1 MSRPIRATFDLA
13 ALKHNLG
20 VARGL
25 AGPARVLAVIKA
37 NAYGH
42 GVRRVAS
49 ALAATTDGFAI
60 LELDDA
66 IRLREAGHRHPI
78 LLLEGF
84 FSTAD
89 LEPILRNRLSV
100 VLHDAEQLAMLRS
113 LDASHKVDVFVKFNT
128 GMNRLGFAPEKA
140 GEVLALLKSLP
151 CIGEIV
157 LATHFSDAEGVSGI
171 EHQLAVFERQVARDG
186 YKRSLAN
193 SGALLR
199 FPEARG
205 DWVRPGI
212 MLYGASPLEDRTAE
226 RLGLRPVMTLTSRII
241 AVQTLK
247 KGDTVGYGSLFMAD
261 RPMRLGVVA
270 CGYADGYPRHAWN
283 GTPVLVDGV
292 RVPMAGRV
300 SMDMLSVDLTGI
312 PHAGVG
318 SPVTLWGAGL
328 PVEEVAAA
336 AGTVSY
342 EPLCALARRVPVEE
356 TGAE

>member
-1 MSRPIRATFDLA
+1 MSRPIRASFDLS

-20 VARGL
+20 VARQFA
-25 AGPARVLAVIKA
+25 AGARTMAVIKA

-42 GVRRVAS
+42 GVLRAAR
-49 ALAATTDGFAI
+49 ALAAADGFAL

-66 IRLREAGHRHPI
+66 IRLRDAGYRHPI

-84 FSTAD
+84 FSESELD
-89 LEPILRNRLSV
+89 PILQNRLSV
-100 VLHDAEQLAMLRS
+100 VLHSREQLDMLATLPGDRK
-113 LDASHKVDVFVKFNT
+113 LDIFIKFNT
-128 GMNRLGFAPEKA
+128 GMNRLGFPAESA
-140 GEVLALLKSLP
+140 ADVLKQLDGLP
-151 CIGEIV
+151 CIGEKV

-171 EHQLAVFERQVARDG
+171 DFQIRTFEQLVARPG
-186 YKRSLAN
+186 FKRSMAN
-193 SGALLR
+193 SATLLR

-212 MLYGASPLEDRTAE
+212 MLYGASPLDDRSAR
-226 RLGLRPVMTLTSRII
+226 RLDLKPVMTLTSRII
-241 AVQTLK
+241 SVQELN

-261 RPMRLGVVA
+261 RKMRIGVVA

-292 RVPMAGRV
+292 RVQMAGRV
-300 SMDMLSVDLTGI
+300 SMDMLSVDLTDV
-312 PHAGVG
+312 PHARIGA
-318 SPVTLWGAGL
+318 PVTLWGAGL

-342 EPLCALARRVPVEE
+342 ELLCALARRVPVEDIDA
-356 TGAE
+356 G

>member
-1 MSRPIRATFDLA
+1 MSRPIRAYFDLS

-20 VARGL
+20 VARQF
-25 AGPARVLAVIKA
+25 AGSARIMAVIKA

-42 GVRRVAS
+42 GLLRAARS
-49 ALAATTDGFAI
+49 LAAADGFAL

-66 IRLREAGHRHPI
+66 VRLRDAGYRQPI

-84 FSTAD
+84 FAEAE
-89 LEPILRNRLSV
+89 LAPILQNGLSV
-100 VLHDAEQLAMLRS
+100 VLHSAEQLNMLKTLRS
-113 LDASHKVDVFVKFNT
+113 DRKLDVFVKFNT
-128 GMNRLGFAPEKA
+128 GMNRLGFPAESAAGLLEALDAIPCVGEK
-140 GEVLALLKSLP
+140 
-151 CIGEIV
+151 I

-171 EHQLAVFERQVARDG
+171 EFQMKTFERLVARPG
-186 YKRSLAN
+186 FKRSLAN
-193 SGALLR
+193 SATLLR
-199 FPEARG
+199 FPEALG

-212 MLYGASPLEDRTAE
+212 MLYGASPLEERTAQH
-226 RLGLRPVMTLTSRII
+226 LGLKPVMTLTSRII
-241 AVQTLK
+241 AVQQLK

-261 RPMRLGVVA
+261 RNMRIGVIA

-300 SMDMLSVDLTGI
+300 SMDMLSVDLTDV
-312 PHAGVG
+312 PQAGVG
-318 SPVTLWGAGL
+318 TPVTLWGAGL

-342 EPLCALARRVPVEE
+342 ELLCALARRVPVEDIDTE
-356 TGAE
+356 

>member
-1 MSRPIRATFDLA
+1 MSRPIRANFDLS
-13 ALKHNLG
+13 ALEHNLG
-20 VARGL
+20 VARQF
-25 AGPARVLAVIKA
+25 AGSARILAVIKA

-42 GVRRVAS
+42 GLLRAAR
-49 ALAATTDGFAI
+49 ALAAADGFAL

-66 IRLREAGHRHPI
+66 IRLRDAGYRQPI

-84 FSTAD
+84 FAEAE
-89 LEPILRNRLSV
+89 LAPIRQNGLSV
-100 VLHDAEQLAMLRS
+100 VLHNAEQLSMLKTLRGDRK
-113 LDASHKVDVFVKFNT
+113 LDVFVKFNT
-128 GMNRLGFAPEKA
+128 GMNRLGFPAESA
-140 GEVLALLKSLP
+140 DSVLRQLDGIP
-151 CIGEIV
+151 CIGEKV

-171 EHQLAVFERQVARDG
+171 DFQMKTFERHVARPG
-186 YKRSLAN
+186 FKRSLAN
-193 SGALLR
+193 SATLLR
-199 FPEARG
+199 FPEALG

-212 MLYGASPLEDRTAE
+212 MLYGASPLEERTAQQ
-226 RLGLRPVMTLTSRII
+226 LGLRPVMTLTSRII
-241 AVQTLK
+241 AVQQLK

-261 RPMRLGVVA
+261 RNMRIGVVA

-300 SMDMLSVDLTGI
+300 SMDMLGVDLTDA
-312 PHAGVG
+312 PRAGVG
-318 SPVTLWGAGL
+318 TPVTLWGAGL

-342 EPLCALARRVPVEE
+342 ELLCALARRVPIED

>member
-1 MSRPIRATFDLA
+1 MSRPIRASFDPS

-20 VARGL
+20 VARQL
-25 AGPARVLAVIKA
+25 AGSARTLAVIKA

-42 GVRRVAS
+42 GLLRAAR
-49 ALAATTDGFAI
+49 ALAAADGFAL

-66 IRLREAGHRHPI
+66 IRLRDAGYRQPI
-78 LLLEGF
+78 VLLEGF
-84 FSTAD
+84 FAEAE
-89 LEPILRNRLSV
+89 LAPILQNGLSV
-100 VLHDAEQLAMLRS
+100 VLHNAEQLEMLKNLRGDRK
-113 LDASHKVDVFVKFNT
+113 LDVFVKFNT
-128 GMNRLGFAPEKA
+128 GMNRLGFPAESA
-140 GEVLALLKSLP
+140 ASILQQLDAMA
-151 CIGEIV
+151 CIGERV

-171 EHQLAVFERQVARDG
+171 ELQMTSFERHIARPG
-186 YKRSLAN
+186 FKCSLAN
-193 SGALLR
+193 SAALLR

-212 MLYGASPLEDRTAE
+212 MLYGASPLEERTAQ
-226 RLGLRPVMTLTSRII
+226 RLGLRPAMTLTSRII
-241 AVQTLK
+241 AVQQLK

-261 RPMRLGVVA
+261 RNMRIGVVA

-300 SMDMLSVDLTGI
+300 SMDMLSVDLTDV
-312 PHAGVG
+312 PQAGVG
-318 SPVTLWGAGL
+318 TPVTLWGAGL

-342 EPLCALARRVPVEE
+342 ELLCALARRVPVEDIDME
-356 TGAE
+356 